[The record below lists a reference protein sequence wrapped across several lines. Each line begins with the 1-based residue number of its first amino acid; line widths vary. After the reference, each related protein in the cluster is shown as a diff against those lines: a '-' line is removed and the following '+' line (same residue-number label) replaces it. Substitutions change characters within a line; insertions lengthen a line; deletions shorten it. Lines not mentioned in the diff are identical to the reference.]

1 MVTRFLLLASLFF
14 FHCSNNLKEKKP
26 NILLIMSDDQGYHDV
41 SYYNTKDIK
50 TPNIDQIRNEG
61 IRFDNFYANSP
72 VCSPTRA
79 SLISGL
85 YPHKA
90 GVPGV
95 IRTNKKNNWGY
106 LKTDFLSL
114 PQELNKLKYNTAL
127 VGKWHLGLNYPNTP
141 IDRGF
146 KFFHGF
152 LGDMMDDYWNH
163 KRHGYNYMRLNEKII
178 EPIGH
183 ATDLFTDWSID
194 YIESQEKKKKP
205 FFLFLS
211 YNAPHFPVQPP
222 KKYLENVTNRE
233 KEIDSI
239 RANLVAFIEHM
250 DYGIG
255 RVINSLK
262 ETNQYKNTVI
272 IFTSDNG
279 GHNPSKA
286 NNGPLRDG
294 KQSLYEG
301 GLKVPTVISWQN
313 KIKKNSISNKTLLT
327 MDLYPT
333 IIEIAGKKVK
343 DKIDGVSFVDELKN
357 PKSNHKNERILYFT
371 RREGGNRYGGKSINA
386 LRKGSWKLIQNNP
399 YQPQELYD
407 LKNDPLEKKN
417 LINDKIDIYMEL
429 NKLMMDKIQEGG
441 QTPWQINN

>member
-313 KIKKNSISNKTLLT
+313 KIKKNSVSNKTLLT

-441 QTPWQINN
+441 KTPWQINN

>member
-79 SLISGL
+79 SLMSGL

-178 EPIGH
+178 EPVGH

-194 YIESQEKKKKP
+194 YIESQEKRKKP

-222 KKYLENVTNRE
+222 KKYLEDVTNRE

-313 KIKKNSISNKTLLT
+313 KIKKNSVSNKTLLT

>member
-14 FHCSNNLKEKKP
+14 FHCSNNIKEKKP

-222 KKYLENVTNRE
+222 KKYLEDVTNRE

-313 KIKKNSISNKTLLT
+313 KIKKNSVSNKTLLT

>member
-1 MVTRFLLLASLFF
+1 MVTRFLILTSLFF

-106 LKTDFLSL
+106 LKKDFLSL

-141 IDRGF
+141 LDRGF

-163 KRHGYNYMRLNEKII
+163 KRHGYNYLRFNEKII
-178 EPIGH
+178 EPKGH

-194 YIESQEKKKKP
+194 YIKSQEKKKKP

-222 KKYLENVTNRE
+222 KKYLDNVISRE
-233 KEIDSI
+233 KGIDSI

-262 ETNQYKNTVI
+262 ETNQYNNTVI

-313 KIKKNSISNKTLLT
+313 KIKKNSVSNKTLLT

-333 IIEIAGKKVK
+333 IIEIAGKKIK
-343 DKIDGVSFVDELKN
+343 NKIDGVSFIDEMKN

-371 RREGGNRYGGKSINA
+371 RREGGDRYGGKSINA

-407 LKNDPLEKKN
+407 LKNDPLERKN
-417 LINDKIDIYMEL
+417 LINHEIDVYKEL
-429 NKLMMDKIQEGG
+429 NKLMMEKIKEGG
-441 QTPWQINN
+441 QIPWQINN

>member
-14 FHCSNNLKEKKP
+14 FNCSNNLKEKKP

-222 KKYLENVTNRE
+222 KKYLEDVTNRE

-313 KIKKNSISNKTLLT
+313 KIKKNSVSNKTLLT

-441 QTPWQINN
+441 KTPWQINN

>member
-14 FHCSNNLKEKKP
+14 FHCSNNLREKKP

-178 EPIGH
+178 EPKGH

-222 KKYLENVTNRE
+222 KKYLEDVTNRE

-313 KIKKNSISNKTLLT
+313 KIKKNSVSNKTLLT

>member
-1 MVTRFLLLASLFF
+1 MVTRFLILASLFF

-222 KKYLENVTNRE
+222 KKYLEDVTNRE
-233 KEIDSI
+233 KGIDSI

-313 KIKKNSISNKTLLT
+313 KIKKNSVSNKTLLT

>member
-1 MVTRFLLLASLFF
+1 MVTRFLILTSLFF

-106 LKTDFLSL
+106 LKKDFLSL

-141 IDRGF
+141 LDRGF

-163 KRHGYNYMRLNEKII
+163 KRHGYNYMRLDEKII
-178 EPIGH
+178 EPKGH

-194 YIESQEKKKKP
+194 YIKSQEKKKKP

-222 KKYLENVTNRE
+222 KKYLDNVISRE
-233 KEIDSI
+233 KGIDSI

-262 ETNQYKNTVI
+262 ETNQYNNTVI

-313 KIKKNSISNKTLLT
+313 KIKKNSVSNKTLLT

-333 IIEIAGKKVK
+333 IIEIAGKKIK
-343 DKIDGVSFVDELKN
+343 NKIDGVSFIDEMKN

-371 RREGGNRYGGKSINA
+371 RREGGDRYGGKSINA

-407 LKNDPLEKKN
+407 LKNDPLERKN
-417 LINDKIDIYMEL
+417 LINHEIDVYKEL
-429 NKLMMDKIQEGG
+429 NKLMMEKIKEGG
-441 QTPWQINN
+441 QIPWQINN

>member
-1 MVTRFLLLASLFF
+1 MT
-14 FHCSNNLKEKKP
+14 
-26 NILLIMSDDQGYHDV
+26 DDQGYHDV

-85 YPHKA
+85 YPHNA

-106 LKTDFLSL
+106 LKTDIFTL

-127 VGKWHLGLNYPNTP
+127 VGKWHLGLNHPNTP
-141 IDRGF
+141 TDRGF

-178 EPIGH
+178 EPKGH
-183 ATDLFTDWSID
+183 ATDLFTQWSID
-194 YIESQEKKKKP
+194 YIKSQEKKKKP

-222 KKYLENVTNRE
+222 KKYLDDVIIRE
-233 KEIDSI
+233 KGIDSI

-272 IFTSDNG
+272 VFTSDNG

-313 KIKKNSISNKTLLT
+313 KIKKNCVSNKTLLT

-343 DKIDGVSFVDELKN
+343 NKIDGVSFFDELKN

-371 RREGGNRYGGKSINA
+371 RREGGDRYGGKSINA

-417 LINDKIDIYMEL
+417 LINDKIDIYKEL

>member
-1 MVTRFLLLASLFF
+1 
-14 FHCSNNLKEKKP
+14 
-26 NILLIMSDDQGYHDV
+26 
-41 SYYNTKDIK
+41 
-50 TPNIDQIRNEG
+50 
-61 IRFDNFYANSP
+61 
-72 VCSPTRA
+72 
-79 SLISGL
+79 
-85 YPHKA
+85 
-90 GVPGV
+90 
-95 IRTNKKNNWGY
+95 
-106 LKTDFLSL
+106 
-114 PQELNKLKYNTAL
+114 
-127 VGKWHLGLNYPNTP
+127 
-141 IDRGF
+141 
-146 KFFHGF
+146 
-152 LGDMMDDYWNH
+152 
-163 KRHGYNYMRLNEKII
+163 
-178 EPIGH
+178 
-183 ATDLFTDWSID
+183 
-194 YIESQEKKKKP
+194 
-205 FFLFLS
+205 
-211 YNAPHFPVQPP
+211 
-222 KKYLENVTNRE
+222 
-233 KEIDSI
+233 
-239 RANLVAFIEHM
+239 M

-313 KIKKNSISNKTLLT
+313 KIKKNSVSNKTLLT

-441 QTPWQINN
+441 KTPWQINN

>member
-14 FHCSNNLKEKKP
+14 FNCSNNLKEKKP

-163 KRHGYNYMRLNEKII
+163 KRHGFNYMRLNEKII

-313 KIKKNSISNKTLLT
+313 KIKKNSVSNKTLLT

-441 QTPWQINN
+441 KTPWQINN